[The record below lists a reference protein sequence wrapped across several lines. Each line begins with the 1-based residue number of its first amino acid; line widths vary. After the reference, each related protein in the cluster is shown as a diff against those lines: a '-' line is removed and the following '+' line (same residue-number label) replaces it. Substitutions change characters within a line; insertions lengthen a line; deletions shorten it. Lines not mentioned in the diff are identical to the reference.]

1 MDCNADIF
9 CSTSLWS
16 HTQTPVSPVAPGNPV
31 KPVAPGN
38 PVKPVAPGNPVA
50 PLTPG
55 GPATPLGPFFP
66 MTSEVVGSLGSSQV
80 SLHSWE
86 IPR

>member
-9 CSTSLWS
+9 PSTSLWS

-31 KPVAPGN
+31 KPVAPG
-38 PVKPVAPGNPVA
+38 KPVSPVA
-50 PLTPG
+50 PG

>member
-9 CSTSLWS
+9 ASTSLWS
-16 HTQTPVSPVAPGNPV
+16 HTQTPVAPVAPGKPVSPVAPG
-31 KPVAPGN
+31 KPVAPL
-38 PVKPVAPGNPVA
+38 A
-50 PLTPG
+50 PG